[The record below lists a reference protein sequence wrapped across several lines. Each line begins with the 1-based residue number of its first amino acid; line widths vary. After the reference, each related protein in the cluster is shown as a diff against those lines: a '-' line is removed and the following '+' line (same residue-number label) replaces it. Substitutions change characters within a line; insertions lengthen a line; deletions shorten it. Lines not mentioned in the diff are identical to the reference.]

1 MSFGAPIVNQGY
13 YDVPICNQYSNKENR
28 DKPIFI
34 DDYNLNKK
42 INVTINDN
50 NAEYIVNQEPTRP
63 LKSLYIESDKQST
76 KYYND
81 PIMLSSD
88 ANIPLIKKKEQTP
101 FQNDGMIENFH
112 GGGGGHGGHEGGGYY
127 NQGPNQGAYNGYIN
141 SGGRG
146 VMMGNTY
153 YSNYLNTQ
161 LMPNV
166 NTLYWDASEYG
177 YTNYDYIPQEP
188 LIVNQP
194 ARQPVNQQVRQ
205 PENIVNILVKEDII
219 EQLEDTEETKEENI
233 EPKKNKKVKKM
244 VRCEKKLDGCKNEN
258 KILWFIIL
266 VLALSVLF
274 FVLKF
279 YNII

>member
-28 DKPIFI
+28 DKPIFV

-63 LKSLYIESDKQST
+63 LKSLYIESDKQTT

-88 ANIPLIKKKEQTP
+88 ANIPLVKKKEQTP
-101 FQNDGMIENFH
+101 YQNDGMIENFQ
-112 GGGGGHGGHEGGGYY
+112 GGGGDGYGDGYY

-141 SGGRG
+141 SGGKG

-153 YSNYLNTQ
+153 YPGYLNTQ

-166 NTLYWDASEYG
+166 NTLYWDTSEYG

-188 LIVNQP
+188 QEPQEHLIVNQP
-194 ARQPVNQQVRQ
+194 VRQQVRQ
-205 PENIVNILVKEDII
+205 PENIMNILPQKDIII

-279 YNII
+279 YNLI